1 MQGRE
6 VCNLNVENVRSWKMS
21 LEFLKISRLNIL
33 STVKYKIKQQTCL
46 CLEELTVQAIEVNR
60 LS

>member
-1 MQGRE
+1 M
-6 VCNLNVENVRSWKMS
+6 NVENVRSWKMS

-46 CLEELTVQAIEVNR
+46 CLEELTVQAVEVNR